1 MLYTRNMNFDELI
14 KQDGTIILDF
24 FANWCGP
31 CRMLS
36 PVLEE
41 IESEEGYK
49 LIKIDVDEFQEL
61 AEKFQITS
69 IPRVFVFENGKLK
82 ADILGYLP
90 KEAILERIK

>member
-41 IESEEGYK
+41 IEAEEGYK
-49 LIKIDVDEFQEL
+49 LIKIDVDEFGEL